1 MQTCMGLL
9 EAQKILSDRIS
20 YKKRQILIKSYPIG
34 VQPELI
40 QRQAQQAFHTPY
52 VFNFEDIP
60 RQKTIIGVDRIDYSK
75 VYLNVSMHLQLSL
88 KLILNIMDWY
98 VTFKLQRLHVQIFQP
113 YQRLYQRFKAKL
125 ELINEEFAHED
136 WRPIDCCFDTVQ
148 HDSLMHIY
156 RRSDI
161 LLD

>member
-1 MQTCMGLL
+1 MVRHLQV
-9 EAQKILSDRIS
+9 A
-20 YKKRQILIKSYPIG
+20 
-34 VQPELI
+34 
-40 QRQAQQAFHTPY
+40 TPSRT
-52 VFNFEDIP
+52 DIP
-60 RQKTIIGVDRIDYSK
+60 A
-75 VYLNVSMHLQLSL
+75 
-88 KLILNIMDWY
+88 
-98 VTFKLQRLHVQIFQP
+98 

-161 LLD
+161 CWISSLRDGMNLVAKNILRLKIQRTQVC